1 MFAPNTMQKLFFAV
15 PAFILFAGTIF
26 SETTFS
32 PSLDFRSGIL
42 MYEAGRSSFS
52 IPPVLMPILIRRK
65 THIRWVPVICMASFR
80 ILYFAEMFMQ
90 ALLIFHSPAIFT
102 RSEPVEARFLFLM
115 KCASSMENRISYC
128 RD

>member
-1 MFAPNTMQKLFFAV
+1 MQACGLPVVFENNNINIDRASHHNGMTF
-15 PAFILFAGTIF
+15 LAGDVD
-26 SETTFS
+26 
-32 PSLDFRSGIL
+32 DFR
-42 MYEAGRSSFS
+42 
-52 IPPVLMPILIRRK
+52 K
-65 THIRWVPVICMASFR
+65 K

-102 RSEPVEARFLFLM
+102 RSEPVEAHFLFLM

>member
-1 MFAPNTMQKLFFAV
+1 MQKLFFAV

-42 MYEAGRSSFS
+42 MYEAGRSSFFHTARFDADFDS
-52 IPPVLMPILIRRK
+52 EENAYSLGARY
-65 THIRWVPVICMASFR
+65 
-80 ILYFAEMFMQ
+80 LYGKFPHSVFCGNVHAG
-90 ALLIFHSPAIFT
+90 LLIFHSPAIFT
-102 RSEPVEARFLFLM
+102 RSEPVEAHFLFLM